1 MPQNKILIYIIVGL
15 ILLGSVSG
23 MVKNAKDAFFPAE
36 KTYTL
41 EEAKL
46 MLKHD
51 SIMNH
56 DAQLELEF
64 NVIEKDNE
72 RLKKDIPGDSL
83 AIVNSSNAYKDSL
96 RSALF
101 GQ

>member
-23 MVKNAKDAFFPAE
+23 MVKNAKDTFFPAE

-51 SIMNH
+51 SIINH
-56 DAQLELEF
+56 DAQLQIEYQ
-64 NVIEKDNE
+64 VIEKDNE
-72 RLKKDIPGDSL
+72 RLTHEIPGDSV
-83 AIVNSSNAYKDSL
+83 AIVNGSNAYKDSL
-96 RSALF
+96 RAELF
-101 GQ
+101 K